1 MVVETGKLVLLKELA
16 RIEACRIEGELSNH
30 EAYEARA
37 CAILRCDHGELRQM
51 VMDGEVPEEF
61 LSSAVPVEGEEDGG
75 GRENLKLKLLV
86 IDGAISILMELSMG
100 VKFSQEEAAVEA
112 DVSEAIASL
121 NRAGQTYT
129 AWLASVILPPIS
141 LFYSTSI

>member
-1 MVVETGKLVLLKELA
+1 
-16 RIEACRIEGELSNH
+16 
-30 EAYEARA
+30 
-37 CAILRCDHGELRQM
+37 M